1 MSVSVS
7 PPSSKVSSKVSSR
20 AASVDPQRWP
30 DVARLPQ
37 ASSRLRTAG
46 IERRV
51 QRALGKLPLR
61 VRLGRR
67 EAVGL
72 GGPLMEVYEPRAFFR
87 RVGADGLIGLGES
100 YMAGEWD
107 AYDLVGVLTALAEDP
122 AALAPSRPAVARR
135 DTRPRGGLP
144 SGLFPLFLD
153 QTMSYSAALFRTFPA
168 EQNLLPAAQHRK
180 IDRLLDL
187 AEVGPGTQL
196 LEIGTGS
203 GESAI
208 RAAQRGARV
217 LTVTPSRAQYESA
230 RVRVRDAGLENR
242 VTVLHR
248 EYRRI
253 LGRFDAIVSVE
264 TVEAVG
270 EQSWPEYFMM
280 LDRLLA
286 PGGRVAL
293 QAVTQPHKELLAA
306 RTGPTWLGK
315 YVLPGGLVPSMEAID
330 HIVSGCT
337 GLSVAARDGFGPHYA
352 ETLRLWRERFAAHA
366 GDAHGLEETLRRMW
380 TFHLALWEAGFRS
393 GSLDVRQ
400 LLLTK
405 GEPGPGATA

>member
-1 MSVSVS
+1 
-7 PPSSKVSSKVSSR
+7 
-20 AASVDPQRWP
+20 
-30 DVARLPQ
+30 
-37 ASSRLRTAG
+37 
-46 IERRV
+46 
-51 QRALGKLPLR
+51 
-61 VRLGRR
+61 
-67 EAVGL
+67 
-72 GGPLMEVYEPRAFFR
+72 MEVYEPRAFFR
-87 RVGADGLIGLGES
+87 RVDADGLIGLGES

-107 AYDLVGVLTALAEDP
+107 AYDLVGVLTVLAEHP
-122 AALAPSRPAVARR
+122 AALVPGRAGGRR
-135 DTRPRGGLP
+135 DVGRRDAGPRGGLP
-144 SGLFPLFLD
+144 VPLWPLFPYFLD

-168 EQNLLPAAQHRK
+168 EHNLLPAAQLRK

-217 LTVTPSRAQYESA
+217 LTVTSSREQQEAA
-230 RVRVRDAGLENR
+230 RVRVRNAGLENR

-264 TVEAVG
+264 TLEAVG
-270 EQSWPEYFMM
+270 EESWPEYFMT

-293 QAVTQPHKELLAA
+293 QAVTQPHKELLAS

-315 YVLPGGLVPSMEAID
+315 YIAPGGLVPSMEAID
-330 HIVSGCT
+330 HIVGGCT
-337 GLSVAARDGFGPHYA
+337 GLRVDARDAFGPHYA
-352 ETLRLWRERFAAHA
+352 ETLRLWRERFAAHIA
-366 GDAHGLEETLRRMW
+366 EGTADAPGFDQTLRRMW
-380 TFHLALWEAGFRS
+380 TFHLAYWEAGFRS

-405 GEPGPGATA
+405 GEAGSGAGSGAAA